1 MKGGENVALTFRE
14 AGKIVQYLRKAGLS
28 ERQINDFFV
37 VIGETKF
44 LPDVAPSEAEPS
56 DSAEK

>member
-1 MKGGENVALTFRE
+1 MALTFRE